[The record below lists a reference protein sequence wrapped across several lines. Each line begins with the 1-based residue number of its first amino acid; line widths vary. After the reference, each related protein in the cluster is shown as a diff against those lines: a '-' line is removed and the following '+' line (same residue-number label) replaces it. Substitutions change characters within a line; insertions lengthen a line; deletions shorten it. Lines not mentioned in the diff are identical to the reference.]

1 MRKSIA
7 LRPFDQDCEI
17 LFMRAV
23 FPQEFTLKL
32 RMRLDILKERDSWM
46 INSLDTLMWSNTE
59 YCKENLSHH
68 VVKGPLLA
76 TKEGLKKPVKQ
87 MTVHL
92 NNIVDARIV
101 HIENGPYCLFEENR
115 TPERINAWLS
125 TTEKIVVDES
135 LYPWICLQVFEMLLC
150 NFNAAV

>member
-23 FPQEFTLKL
+23 FPQEFALKL
-32 RMRLDILKERDSWM
+32 RVRLDILKERDSWM
-46 INSLDTLMWSNTE
+46 INSLNPLVWSNTE

-92 NNIVDARIV
+92 NNIMDARVV
-101 HIENGPYCLFEENR
+101 HVKNCSYGLLEENR
-115 TPERINAWLS
+115 TPERIHAWLP
-125 TTEKIVVDES
+125 TTE
-135 LYPWICLQVFEMLLC
+135 
-150 NFNAAV
+150 